1 MQRNGNFFLCT
12 AIFFKQMLSLTTIPS
27 ILDRCQKTI
36 AIHNT
41 AIKEFKRIQAQN
53 QIGFKKEFIKVLN
66 RVLIQPRRDAHVERL
81 VTFFARFVVAKNPD
95 ADLEDGASQATQEGY
110 DKPFIG
116 FVLQYLLNFSD
127 LKEKTVRFR
136 CCQLISGIMT
146 LLKDVELE

>member
-1 MQRNGNFFLCT
+1 
-12 AIFFKQMLSLTTIPS
+12 MLSLTTLPS

-53 QIGFKKEFIKVLN
+53 QIGFKKEFIKLLN
-66 RVLIQPRRDAHVERL
+66 RVLIQHRRDPHVERL
-81 VTFFARFVVAKNPD
+81 QTFFARLVVAKNPD

-110 DKPFIG
+110 DKKFIG
-116 FVLQYLLNFSD
+116 FVLQYLLNLCD
-127 LKEKTVRFR
+127 VKEKTVRFR
-136 CCQLISGIMT
+136 CCQLIAGILT